1 MAMNS
6 DEQNAREFRPDAP
19 GSRHH
24 QAFPSLEQEQFELL
38 SRYGERRRFAAGEVL
53 YRIGERHIP
62 MYVVMSGEIEMAR
75 NSALASHVLGVFG
88 PGMFTGE
95 AGTLAGRGA
104 TATCCVRT
112 DCELLVIDEAAL
124 RTLVISEA
132 SLSETIMRAYILRRV
147 AFIDDQSGAVI
158 LLGAETSPETLRL
171 REFMARNGQPAAYF
185 DIFQH
190 PETAAPLMLRFGVTA
205 EDIPVVVTPQG
216 EVLRQP
222 TLRSLADATGISPDQ
237 LNGRN
242 FDVVVVGAGPGGL
255 AAAVYAASEGLSV
268 AVLDTKA
275 PGGQAGSS
283 SKIENYFGFPT
294 GVSGQAL
301 AGRGL
306 AQARTFGAA
315 VAVPVTVERLDCD
328 GSATGF
334 KLTLDGGDHVLARSV
349 VIATGARYRKP
360 DLPRLAYFEG
370 RGVYYNASF
379 MEATFCADNEIVVV
393 GGGNSA
399 GQAAVFLS
407 RYAKRVHI
415 VVRADGLAESM
426 SHYLIRRIEASHA
439 ITLHTRTR
447 IVELVG
453 EEKLD
458 SIVWQREGEA
468 PESAKVCHV
477 FLFLGAEP
485 NTGWINACVAVDD
498 QQFVLTG
505 ADIPAG
511 KWTAERPPH
520 FLETSRPGIFAVG
533 DVRSGS
539 VKRVATAVGE
549 GAAAVQY
556 LHKVLA
562 N

>member
-1 MAMNS
+1 MNS
-6 DEQNAREFRPDAP
+6 DEQSAREFRPDAP

-24 QAFPSLEQEQFELL
+24 QAFPSLDQEQFELL
-38 SRYGERRRFAAGEVL
+38 SRYGERQRFAAGEVL
-53 YRIGERHIP
+53 YQIGDRHVP
-62 MYVVMSGEIEMAR
+62 MYVVMSGEIEMSR
-75 NSALASHVLGVFG
+75 NSALASQVLGVFG

-95 AGTLAGRGA
+95 VGTLAGRGA
-104 TATCCVRT
+104 TATARAFS
-112 DCELLVIDEAAL
+112 DCELLVIDETGL

-132 SLSETIMRAYILRRV
+132 ALSETIMRAYILRRV

-158 LLGAETSPETLRL
+158 LIGAETSPETLHL

-185 DIFQH
+185 DIDLH
-190 PETAAPLMLRFGVTA
+190 PETTQPLMLRFGLRA
-205 EDIPVVVTPQG
+205 EDLPVVVTPQG

-222 TLRSLADATGISPDQ
+222 SIRALADATGISPDQ
-237 LNGRN
+237 LDGRG

-268 AVLDTKA
+268 AVLDAKA
-275 PGGQAGSS
+275 AGGQAGSS

-294 GVSGQAL
+294 GVSGVAL

-306 AQARTFGAA
+306 AQARKFGAE
-315 VAVPVTVERLDCD
+315 VAVPIGVERLDCD
-328 GSATGF
+328 GTNTGF
-334 KLTLDGGDHVLARSV
+334 RLTLDGGEHVRARAV
-349 VIATGARYRKP
+349 VIASGARYRKP
-360 DLPRLAYFEG
+360 ELARLEYYEG

-379 MEATFCADNEIVVV
+379 MEATFCAENEIVVV

-407 RYAKRVHI
+407 RYAKHVHI

-447 IVELVG
+447 IIELLG
-453 EEKLD
+453 ENKLE

-468 PESAKVCHV
+468 PEARPVHHV

-485 NTGWINACVAVDD
+485 NTGWINSCVALDD
-498 QQFVLTG
+498 KQFVLTG
-505 ADIPAG
+505 ADIPAAQW
-511 KWTAERPPH
+511 KADRPPH

-556 LHKVLA
+556 LHKVLSS
-562 N
+562 